1 MLSLCRSRGK
11 WTMNEIWSVSGRWT
25 SRSPPDRVFGS
36 MNDPADERVVHL
48 PTVSSGKWTIGR
60 WTIRSSAGY
69 RSSGQC
75 FVLLPT
81 ESSDQW
87 FVHLPDTDLWII
99 FHVTCI
105 GSVLVARGNRND
117 SFIFRLGLRIRIFGS
132 FPTWPAFNESFLFPW
147 LSLCKSRCVATRK
160 WTNLFLRGLV
170 TLESL

>member
-1 MLSLCRSRGK
+1 MKNDPKIRIRRPSQNERIISVFSSYQCWAYAGHVKK
-11 WTMNEIWSVSGRWT
+11 WSK
-25 SRSPPDRVFGS
+25 DLY
-36 MNDPADERVVHL
+36 PADERIVHL
-48 PTVSSGKWTIGR
+48 PTV
-60 WTIRSSAGY
+60 
-69 RSSGQC
+69 SSGQC